1 MTLPF
6 LLGAIFFKSGK
17 TVKTFLALAVF
28 STALSIIAT
37 PVMMGYLSTLM
48 AEMGDGVEAANK
60 IINSG
65 IMKNLVWI
73 NIVSDTLTIAALLT
87 GIWFR
92 IKTLKH

>member
-1 MTLPF
+1 
-6 LLGAIFFKSGK
+6 
-17 TVKTFLALAVF
+17 
-28 STALSIIAT
+28 
-37 PVMMGYLSTLM
+37 MGYLSTLM
-48 AEMGDGVEAANK
+48 AAMGDGVEAANK